1 MEPGKRP
8 LTLVGVNLLD
18 LPVRRPVAVGMIFL
32 GFVVLGVVAFQ
43 RMPLELFPPLEGDQ
57 LFVGFGRPN
66 SQQEVVEREILLPL
80 HARVSALPD
89 VAESWGRVTGS
100 GGSYRVRFEPRT
112 NMKVREL
119 ELRRIAA
126 DIQRDQP
133 MGTSVSVS
141 SFDSSSS
148 QYGSLVMEVHVLGD
162 ADRDVLYDVA
172 DQLLAPRLAAV
183 AGVGEAT
190 ATGGSQR
197 RLIVTVDMAKAAAT
211 GVTPWEVVGAVARRA
226 GNMRHVGNLESEG
239 GRLEVVVDGRPSNP
253 IVFEDTR
260 IAPDRPTQLK
270 HVSDIAL
277 GFAPKQG
284 SFRVNGEEAVG
295 IVVYKEQT
303 ANLVRL
309 GRDLRERIDELRE
322 EVAPM
327 GIDLVIGADPAE
339 EIEEGLGRLARLGFS
354 GYLVALAV
362 LFLFLRQWRAV
373 AVVGVAVPVSLLGAL
388 ALLYLM
394 GHSLNQLTM
403 AGMWLSVGLL
413 IDNSIVVYE
422 AVLRRLERGV
432 DAPQAVHTGLR
443 RTIRAILAATATT
456 AVVMLPAALMDLDV
470 TIRSIVSEIV
480 PAFLLPLGA
489 SVLVAVGL
497 VPVLTH
503 RLAAPAALRSVS
515 RRREARDRTGG
526 EQAPDPLRILFGG
539 LVGNALRRPSAWL
552 TGSAVAVVFTLLLAV
567 PLAISNQPSPD
578 PDYADSVPFS
588 ATPTRGTGSIA
599 VIADAMEELEH
610 AALAIEGV
618 ETVTTR
624 ITRDDALMTVNL
636 VDLDDRPESLTVSRV
651 RQVVDEAAKRVQG
664 IDVSRPGEERGG
676 RGRDEGS
683 PGAFFAGGPNEIVIS
698 GPDSRTLER
707 LADDVVVRLEKA
719 VDEVERAWQSAP
731 RGAEEVWVE
740 PNRRGFE
747 AFELT
752 VDEVL
757 PNLRF
762 AGQNGL
768 RAGLYVLPS
777 GREIEVFVERV
788 NGREPDG
795 LKDLRRLRI
804 HTNSGVTSVAA
815 LASIRQMPPP
825 SGIVHHNGRREA
837 SVYYRLAPSAPE
849 SGSARDA
856 LDARI
861 DAAVRSAP
869 RPQGYAVEIEED
881 EEGVS
886 LFMEYFLWAL
896 LLMLLVLAVTFES
909 LTLPWLVLFSVF
921 LAAIG
926 ASWVLVLTDTP
937 VTQMSLMGI
946 VVLLG
951 LAINPAIL
959 IVDRMQHRVRNGWS
973 GGAAALASVRERTR
987 PVLMT
992 AATTIGA
999 LWPLALVTG
1008 QENET
1013 WPPFATVVIGGLLTS
1028 TLLTLLVIPVCYI
1041 FFQRLDNLVGRV
1053 GPWLVL
1059 ALLGGTFA
1067 PVIWLYQ
1074 TEIVTSWLWL
1084 FVIFWL
1090 IMGALLLIIVLAFRR
1105 PELPEPETAG
1115 GPPVLDVRNLKKIY
1129 GMPGPIRR
1137 ALRAPRDFAD
1147 RIRREGGA
1155 VSHLGFDWR
1164 DVTARF
1170 GPFLILTAAPLLLSS
1185 QVQSPVWTLILWM
1198 LAGAFLVRL
1207 CTEFRHARRPAERD
1221 SRPGILE
1228 AAFRV
1233 FVPWAVLGMFVA
1245 WMVVVPWLDGEAPR
1259 VVLLLPILAAVLI
1272 LIGQVIRRSAV
1283 RQQRGQIGERAL
1295 SGPLRHP
1302 RTLLRRLARRIG
1314 GFDLPI
1320 EPVLALTE
1328 VTFRVERGMV
1338 GILGPNGA
1346 GKTTLL
1352 RQLAGIL
1359 DPTRGVIDL
1368 GNVRLSKIQRVL
1380 ARWVGYLPQ
1389 DAGLPGGLSA
1399 REYLGYFA
1407 ALYELP
1413 IDIRRER
1420 VESLLQ
1426 EVGLGDK
1433 AGDKIKTLS
1442 GGMRQRVA
1450 VARTLLRL
1458 PSVIIVDEPTVGL
1471 DPRERIRFRNLLGRL
1486 ARDRIVLFSTHV
1498 VEDVAVACDRVLV
1511 LSTGRLVFDGA
1522 PGDLAEAAQGRVWE
1536 SRFAPDAAFDLPD
1549 GAILAEETPT
1559 LDGGTVRRILAD
1571 GPPTPDAEPLE
1582 AQLQD
1587 GYLWLITHGRAGLG
1601 APTGVAR

>member
-1 MEPGKRP
+1 M
-8 LTLVGVNLLD
+8 NLLD
-18 LPVRRPVAVGMIFL
+18 LPVRRPMAIGMVFL
-32 GFVVLGVVAFQ
+32 GFVVLGVVAYQ
-43 RMPLELFPPLEGDQ
+43 RIPLELFPPLEGDM
-57 LFVGFGRPN
+57 LSVSFSRPN

-80 HARVSALPD
+80 HAQVSALPD
-89 VAESWGRVTGS
+89 VAESWGRVRRS

-133 MGTSVSVS
+133 RGTFVSVG
-141 SFDSSSS
+141 SFDSMSSR
-148 QYGSLVMEVHVLGD
+148 YGSLVMNIHVVGD
-162 ADRDVLYDVA
+162 ADRDTLYDLA
-172 DQLLAPRLAAV
+172 DQILAPRLAAV

-211 GVTPWEVVGAVARRA
+211 GVSPWQVVQAVSRRA
-226 GNMRHVGNLESEG
+226 GNMRHVGNLETEG

-253 IVFEDTR
+253 LAFENTR
-260 IAPDRPTQLK
+260 IAPGGATQLK

-284 SFRVNGEEAVG
+284 SFRVNGAEAVG

-309 GRDLRERIDELRE
+309 GRDLRERIGELKA
-322 EVAPM
+322 EVAPL
-327 GIDLVIGADPAE
+327 GIDLVIGDDPAE
-339 EIEEGLGRLARLGFS
+339 DVEEMLGRLGRLGLS

-373 AVVGVAVPVSLLGAL
+373 AVVGLAVPVSLLGAL

-394 GHSLNQLTM
+394 GRSLNQLTM
-403 AGMWLSVGLL
+403 AGLWLSVGLL

-432 DAPQAVHTGLR
+432 DAPRAVHTGLR
-443 RTIRAILAATATT
+443 RTVRAILAATATT
-456 AVVMLPAALMDLDV
+456 AIVMLPAGILDLPV
-470 TIRSIVSEIV
+470 TVTSMVAELV

-503 RLAAPAALRSVS
+503 RLAAPAALGAVARQ
-515 RRREARDRTGG
+515 REARGKAGG
-526 EQAPDPLRILFGG
+526 EQAPDPLRILFSG

-552 TGSAVAVVFTLLLAV
+552 TGTAVAVLFTFLLAI
-567 PLAISNQPSPD
+567 PLALSNQPSAD
-578 PDYADSVPFS
+578 PEFADSVAFS
-588 ATPTRGTGSIA
+588 AMPLKGTGTIE
-599 VIADAMEELEH
+599 VIAQAMGELEQ

-618 ETVTTR
+618 DTVVTEISR
-624 ITRDDALMTVNL
+624 ESALMMVNL
-636 VDLDDRPESLTVSRV
+636 VDLEERPENLTVSRI
-651 RQVVDEAAKRVQG
+651 RQIVAEAEKRVG
-664 IDVSRPGEERGG
+664 GMIDVSRPGEERGG
-676 RGRDEGS
+676 RGRDERDTTG
-683 PGAFFAGGPNEIVIS
+683 PIFGAGPNEVVIS
-698 GPDSRTLER
+698 GPESRELER
-707 LADDVVVRLEKA
+707 LADDLVVRLEA
-719 VDEVERAWQSAP
+719 LDEVDRAWQSAP
-731 RGAEEVWVE
+731 RGSEEIWVE
-740 PNRRGFE
+740 PKDRGFE

-762 AGQNGL
+762 AGQDGL
-768 RAGLYVLPS
+768 NAGLYVLPS
-777 GREIEVFVERV
+777 GREVPVFVERV

-795 LKDLRRLRI
+795 LKDLRRLRV
-804 HTNSGVTSVAA
+804 HTDAGVATVAA
-815 LASIRQMPPP
+815 LTSIRQMPPAAT
-825 SGIVHHNGRREA
+825 IVHHNGRRET
-837 SVYYRLAPSAPE
+837 SVYYRLDASAPE
-849 SGSARDA
+849 SGAARDA
-856 LDARI
+856 LDEKI
-861 DAAVRSAP
+861 GMQIRSAP
-869 RPQGYAVEIEED
+869 RPQGYAVEAQDED
-881 EEGVS
+881 DG
-886 LFMEYFLWAL
+886 LNILAEYFLWAVL
-896 LLMLLVLAVTFES
+896 LVLLVLAVVFES
-909 LTLPWLVLFSVF
+909 LILPWLVLISVF
-921 LAAIG
+921 LAAVG
-926 ASWVLVLTDTP
+926 AAWLLVLTNTP
-937 VTQMSLMGI
+937 ASPMAAMG
-946 VVLLG
+946 VVVMLG

-973 GGAAALASVRERTR
+973 AGAASLASVRERTR

-1008 QENET
+1008 RENES
-1013 WPPFATVVIGGLLTS
+1013 WPPFAVVVIGGLLTS

-1041 FFQRLDNLVGRV
+1041 FCQRLDQLFGRV

-1059 ALLGGTFA
+1059 GLLGGTFG
-1067 PVIWLYQ
+1067 PVIWLYR
-1074 TEIVTSWLWL
+1074 TETVTSWPWL
-1084 FVIFWL
+1084 FVIFL
-1090 IMGALLLIIVLAFRR
+1090 LFLAALLLLIVLAFRR
-1105 PELPEPETAG
+1105 PEMPEPVTAG

-1129 GMPGPIRR
+1129 GVPGPIRR
-1137 ALRAPRDFAD
+1137 AIRAPRDFAD
-1147 RIRREGGA
+1147 RIRRAGSIVTRA
-1155 VSHLGFDWR
+1155 GFDWR
-1164 DVTARF
+1164 DAMGRF
-1170 GPFLILTAAPLLLSS
+1170 GPFAILTAAPLLLSS
-1185 QVQSPVWTLILWM
+1185 QVQTAGWRLILWM
-1198 LAGAFLVRL
+1198 VAAAFLVRL
-1207 CTEFRHARRPAERD
+1207 ATELRWARRPKEDDA
-1221 SRPGILE
+1221 RPGRLE
-1228 AAFRV
+1228 TAFRV
-1233 FVPWAVLGMFVA
+1233 LLPWIVLGVFVA
-1245 WMVVVPWLDGEAPR
+1245 WMVVIPRLDGNEPR
-1259 VVLLLPILAAVLI
+1259 VVILLPILAAVLI
-1272 LIGQVIRRSAV
+1272 VIGQVIRRSAV
-1283 RQQRGQIGERAL
+1283 RQERGLIGERATA
-1295 SGPLRHP
+1295 GPFRHP
-1302 RTLLRRLARRIG
+1302 RTLLRRLARRVG

-1328 VTFRVERGMV
+1328 VSFRVERGMV

-1359 DPTRGVIDL
+1359 DPTRGVINL
-1368 GNVRLSKIQRVL
+1368 GNVRLAKIQRVL

-1389 DAGLPGGLSA
+1389 DAGLPGGLSP

-1426 EVGLGDK
+1426 EVGLGEK

-1511 LSTGRLVFDGA
+1511 LSSGRLVFDGA
-1522 PGDLAEAAQGRVWE
+1522 PGDLAQAAQGRVWE
-1536 SRFAPDAAFDLPD
+1536 SRFAPEAVFELPG

-1571 GPPTPDAEPLE
+1571 APPTANAEPLE

-1587 GYLWLITHGRAGLG
+1587 GYLWLITQGRA
-1601 APTGVAR
+1601 AVDAEPESAQ